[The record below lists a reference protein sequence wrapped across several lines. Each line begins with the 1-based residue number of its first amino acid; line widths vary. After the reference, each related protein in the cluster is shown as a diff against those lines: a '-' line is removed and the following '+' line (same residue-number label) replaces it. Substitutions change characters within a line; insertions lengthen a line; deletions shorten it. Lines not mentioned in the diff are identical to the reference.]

1 MQISAE
7 TRAVLRH
14 YRQII
19 NARRRE
25 DGMKAL
31 STPQIVDEI
40 CEFMLSQQ
48 CIWVGSS
55 SCRRPEQDSRLCS
68 WLFNRPLC
76 FRHHM
81 VRRV

>member
-40 CEFMLSQQ
+40 CEFMLSQPA
-48 CIWVGSS
+48 V
-55 SCRRPEQDSRLCS
+55 
-68 WLFNRPLC
+68 
-76 FRHHM
+76 
-81 VRRV
+81 

>member
-25 DGMKAL
+25 DGKKAL

-40 CEFMLSQQ
+40 CEFMLSQPAVYLGGQ
-48 CIWVGSS
+48 FIMQKA
-55 SCRRPEQDSRLCS
+55 RTR
-68 WLFNRPLC
+68 
-76 FRHHM
+76 
-81 VRRV
+81 

>member
-40 CEFMLSQQ
+40 CEFMLSQPAVYLGGGQ
-48 CIWVGSS
+48 FIMQKA
-55 SCRRPEQDSRLCS
+55 RTR
-68 WLFNRPLC
+68 
-76 FRHHM
+76 
-81 VRRV
+81 

>member
-25 DGMKAL
+25 ARDLFMELDFVDGH
-31 STPQIVDEI
+31 V
-40 CEFMLSQQ
+40 FH
-48 CIWVGSS
+48 
-55 SCRRPEQDSRLCS
+55 R
-68 WLFNRPLC
+68 
-76 FRHHM
+76 
-81 VRRV
+81 

>member
-1 MQISAE
+1 MQIRAE

-14 YRQII
+14 YRQLI

-40 CEFMLSQQ
+40 CEFMLRQPA
-48 CIWVGSS
+48 VYLGGAV
-55 SCRRPEQDSRLCS
+55 
-68 WLFNRPLC
+68 
-76 FRHHM
+76 HHAEGQNKIA
-81 VRRV
+81 VFVHGFSTDRYAFATTW